1 MGISGIEIYYVSI
14 FWISLVLSG
23 VYFYMWHRH
32 FSVNFS
38 LMYAFVPLV
47 NLGYI
52 LREQAE
58 TLEGYII
65 SQKIIYFGGCFL
77 LLFIMLTIFDMCKI
91 KVSKKI
97 KMFFFLCSV
106 LIFLFVLTIGDGH
119 LFYKKIIGR
128 MTESG
133 FEVIKTYG
141 PVHAVFYVIVVMY
154 FIFSI
159 AAIYWA
165 ALVKKNTSQRI
176 ILFLFMPL
184 MASVICFFSSKF
196 IIKELELVPA
206 SYAFAQIMYIYI
218 AHRLC
223 LYDVSETAV
232 DSIAETGATGF
243 VSFDM
248 GLNFLGAN
256 QTAEEIFEDIS
267 KLEVDRGMDVV
278 PAIGELFGP
287 WVESFK
293 NDEKQDKFYYEKDDS
308 IYLVDI
314 NFLYDDGKKKGY
326 QFIITDDTKN
336 QKYIKLI
343 DSYNADLE
351 EEVKEKTADIVRMH
365 NDLIRSMAMMV
376 ESRDN
381 STGGHIIRTSDV
393 VEMLMDRIMKDE
405 KFVKEFGLTEKFK
418 ENIIKVAPLHDIGKI
433 AVDDAILRKP
443 GRYNDEEFAKMKIH
457 AAEGAKVLH
466 RILENSDDE
475 DIKALAENVAHYHH
489 ERVDGS
495 GYPEGLSG
503 DAIPIEARIMAVAD
517 VYDALVSKRV
527 YKDSMSFEKA
537 DAIMMES
544 FGKHFDKRL
553 EKYYIAARPAIE
565 KYYTKANELS
575 DQKNREKR

>member
-38 LMYAFVPLV
+38 LIFAFVPVV

-52 LREQAE
+52 LREQAK

-77 LLFIMLTIFDMCKI
+77 LLFIMLNIFDMCKV
-91 KVSKKI
+91 KLPKKI

-106 LIFLFVLTIGDGH
+106 VIYLFVLTIGEWP
-119 LFYKKIIGR
+119 LFYKKIVGS
-128 MTESG
+128 MTDSG

-141 PVHAVFYVIVVMY
+141 PVHAVFYAVIVMY
-154 FIFSI
+154 SVFSF
-159 AAIYWA
+159 AAIYWS
-165 ALVKKNTSQRI
+165 ALVKKNISQRI
-176 ILFLFMPL
+176 ILFLFLPE
-184 MASVICFFSSKF
+184 MASVICFFSTKF
-196 IIKELELVPA
+196 IVSELELVPA
-206 SYAFAQIMYIYI
+206 SYAFAQLMYIYI

-248 GLNFLGAN
+248 GLNYLGAN
-256 QTAEEIFEDIS
+256 QTAEEIIEDIQ

-287 WVESFK
+287 WVDSFK

-314 NFLYDDGKKKGY
+314 NYLYDDGKKKGY

-443 GRYNDEEFAKMKIH
+443 GRYNDEEFAKMKMH

-475 DIKALAENVAHYHH
+475 DIKTLAENVAHYHH
-489 ERVDGS
+489 ERMDGS

-527 YKDSMSFEKA
+527 YKDSMPFEKA

-553 EKYYIAARPAIE
+553 EKYYVAARPAIE
-565 KYYTKANELS
+565 KYYSKANELS
-575 DQKNREKR
+575 DQKN

>member
-38 LMYAFVPLV
+38 LIFAFVPVV

-52 LREQAE
+52 LREQAK

-77 LLFIMLTIFDMCKI
+77 LLFIMLNIFDMCKV
-91 KVSKKI
+91 KLPKKI
-97 KMFFFLCSV
+97 KMFFLLCSV
-106 LIFLFVLTIGDGH
+106 VIYLCVLTIGEGH
-119 LFYKKIIGR
+119 LFYKKIVGS
-128 MTESG
+128 MTDSG

-141 PVHAVFYVIVVMY
+141 PVHAVFYAVIVMY
-154 FIFSI
+154 SVFSF
-159 AAIYWA
+159 AAIYWS
-165 ALVKKNTSQRI
+165 ALVKKNISQRI
-176 ILFLFMPL
+176 ILFLFLPE
-184 MASVICFFSSKF
+184 MASVICFFSTKF
-196 IIKELELVPA
+196 IVSELELVPA
-206 SYAFAQIMYIYI
+206 SYAFAQLMYIYI

-248 GLNFLGAN
+248 GLNYLGAN
-256 QTAEEIFEDIS
+256 QTAEEIIEDIQ

-287 WVESFK
+287 WVDSFK

-314 NFLYDDGKKKGY
+314 NYLYDDGKKKGY

-443 GRYNDEEFAKMKIH
+443 GRYNDEEFAKMKKH

-489 ERVDGS
+489 ERMDGS

-527 YKDSMSFEKA
+527 YKDSMPFEKA

-553 EKYYIAARPAIE
+553 EKYYVAARPAIE
-565 KYYTKANELS
+565 KYYSKANELS
-575 DQKNREKR
+575 DQKN

>member
-38 LMYAFVPLV
+38 LIFAFVPVV

-52 LREQAE
+52 LREQAK

-77 LLFIMLTIFDMCKI
+77 LLFIMLNIFDMCKV
-91 KVSKKI
+91 KLPKKI

-106 LIFLFVLTIGDGH
+106 VIYLFVLTIGEWP
-119 LFYKKIIGR
+119 LFYKKIVGS
-128 MTESG
+128 MTDSG

-141 PVHAVFYVIVVMY
+141 PVHAVFYAVIVMY
-154 FIFSI
+154 SVFSF
-159 AAIYWA
+159 AAIYWS
-165 ALVKKNTSQRI
+165 ALVKKNISQRI
-176 ILFLFMPL
+176 ILFLFLPE
-184 MASVICFFSSKF
+184 MASVICFFSTKF
-196 IIKELELVPA
+196 IVSELELVPA
-206 SYAFAQIMYIYI
+206 SYAFAQLMYIYI

-248 GLNFLGAN
+248 GLNYLGAN
-256 QTAEEIFEDIS
+256 QTAEEIIEDIQ

-287 WVESFK
+287 WVDSFK

-314 NFLYDDGKKKGY
+314 NYLYDDGKKKGY

-443 GRYNDEEFAKMKIH
+443 GRYNDEEFAKMKKH

-489 ERVDGS
+489 ERMDGS

-527 YKDSMSFEKA
+527 YKDSMPFEKA

-553 EKYYIAARPAIE
+553 EKYYVAARPAIE
-565 KYYTKANELS
+565 KYYSKANELS
-575 DQKNREKR
+575 DQKN

>member
-38 LMYAFVPLV
+38 LMFAFVPLV

-223 LYDVSETAV
+223 MYDVSETAI
-232 DSIAETGATGF
+232 DSIAETGVTGF
-243 VSFDM
+243 ISFDM
-248 GLNFLGAN
+248 GLNYLGAN
-256 QTAEEIFEDIS
+256 QTAEEIFEDIP
-267 KLEVDRGMDVV
+267 KLEVDRGIGVV
-278 PAIGELFGP
+278 PALEELFGP
-287 WVESFK
+287 WLESFK
-293 NDEKQDKFYYEKDDS
+293 NDEKQDKFYYEKGDS

-314 NFLYDDGKKKGY
+314 NFLYDEGKKKGY

-351 EEVKEKTADIVRMH
+351 EEVKEKTFDLVRMH

-393 VEMLMDRIMKDE
+393 VEILMGQVMKDE
-405 KFVKEFGLTEKFK
+405 RFVKEFGLTEKFK

-457 AAEGAKVLH
+457 AGEGAKVLH

-475 DIKALAENVAHYHH
+475 DIKAMAENVAHYHH
-489 ERVDGS
+489 ERMDGS

-553 EKYYIAARPAIE
+553 EKYYIAARPVIE
-565 KYYTKANELS
+565 KYYTEANELS
-575 DQKNREKR
+575 DKKN

>member
-14 FWISLVLSG
+14 FWISLALSG

-32 FSVNFS
+32 FSVNFT
-38 LMYAFVPLV
+38 LIFAFVPVV

-52 LREQAE
+52 LREQAK

-77 LLFIMLTIFDMCKI
+77 LLFIMLNIFDMCKV
-91 KVSKKI
+91 KLPKKI
-97 KMFFFLCSV
+97 KLFFLLCSV
-106 LIFLFVLTIGDGH
+106 VIFLFVLTIGEGH
-119 LFYKKIIGR
+119 LFYKKINGS
-128 MTESG
+128 MTDSG

-141 PVHAVFYVIVVMY
+141 PVHAVFYAVIVMY
-154 FIFSI
+154 SVLSF

-165 ALVKKNTSQRI
+165 ALVKKSISQRI
-176 ILFLFMPL
+176 ILFLFLPE
-184 MASVICFFSSKF
+184 MASVICFFSTKF
-196 IIKELELVPA
+196 IVSGLELVPA
-206 SYAFAQIMYIYI
+206 SYAFAQLMYVYI

-314 NFLYDDGKKKGY
+314 NYLYDDGKKKGY

-393 VEMLMDRIMKDE
+393 VEMIMDRIMKDE

-443 GRYNDEEFAKMKIH
+443 GRYNDEEFAKMKKH

-489 ERVDGS
+489 ERMDGS

-553 EKYYIAARPAIE
+553 EKYYVAARPAIE

-575 DQKNREKR
+575 DQKN

>member
-1 MGISGIEIYYVSI
+1 MSI

-32 FSVNFS
+32 FSVNLS
-38 LMYAFVPLV
+38 LIFAFVPVV

-77 LLFIMLTIFDMCKI
+77 ILFIVLNIFDMCKI
-91 KVSKKI
+91 MLAKKV
-97 KMFFFLCSV
+97 KMFLFLCSV
-106 LIFLFVLTIGDGH
+106 LVFLFVLTIGDKP
-119 LFYKKIIGR
+119 LFYKSITGS
-128 MTESG
+128 MTDSG
-133 FEVIKTYG
+133 FEVFKIYG
-141 PVHAVFYVIVVMY
+141 PVHIVFYAVVIMY
-154 FIFSI
+154 FLLSF

-165 ALVKKNTSQRI
+165 ALVKKNVSERI
-176 ILFLFMPL
+176 ILFLFIPEMT
-184 MASVICFFSSKF
+184 SVISFFGSKF
-196 IIKELELVPA
+196 IISELELVPA
-206 SYAFAQIMYIYI
+206 SYALAQIMYIYI

-243 VSFDM
+243 ISFDM
-248 GLNFLGAN
+248 GLNYLGSN
-256 QTAEEIFEDIS
+256 QTAEEIFEDIA
-267 KLEVDRGMDVV
+267 KLEIDRGMGVIPTV
-278 PAIGELFGP
+278 EGLFGP
-287 WVESFK
+287 WVAAFK
-293 NDEKQDKFYYEKDDS
+293 NDEKQDKFYYEKGDS
-308 IYLVDI
+308 VYLVDI
-314 NFLYDDGKKKGY
+314 NYLYDDGKKKGY

-336 QKYIKLI
+336 QNYIKLI

-351 EEVKEKTADIVRMH
+351 KEVKEKTVDLVRMH

-393 VEMLMDRIMKDE
+393 VEILMDQIMKDE

-443 GRYNDEEFAKMKIH
+443 GRYNDEEFTIMKKH

-475 DIKALAENVAHYHH
+475 DIKSLAENVAHYHH
-489 ERVDGS
+489 ERMDGS

-537 DAIMMES
+537 DNIMMES

-553 EKYYIAARPAIE
+553 EKYYIAARPVIE
-565 KYYTKANELS
+565 KYYTDANGLS
-575 DQKNREKR
+575 DQK

>member
-38 LMYAFVPLV
+38 LIFAFVPVV

-52 LREQAE
+52 LREQAK

-77 LLFIMLTIFDMCKI
+77 LLFIMLNIFDMCKV
-91 KVSKKI
+91 KLPKKI

-106 LIFLFVLTIGDGH
+106 VIYLFVLTIGEWP
-119 LFYKKIIGR
+119 LFYKKIVGS
-128 MTESG
+128 MTDSG

-141 PVHAVFYVIVVMY
+141 PVHAVFYAVIVMY
-154 FIFSI
+154 SVFSF
-159 AAIYWA
+159 AAIYWS
-165 ALVKKNTSQRI
+165 ALVKKNISQRI
-176 ILFLFMPL
+176 ILFLFLPE
-184 MASVICFFSSKF
+184 MASVICFFSTKF
-196 IIKELELVPA
+196 IVSGLELVPA
-206 SYAFAQIMYIYI
+206 SYAFAQLMYIYI

-248 GLNFLGAN
+248 GLNYLGAN
-256 QTAEEIFEDIS
+256 QTAEEIIEDIQ

-314 NFLYDDGKKKGY
+314 NYLYDDGKKKGY

-443 GRYNDEEFAKMKIH
+443 GRYNDEEFAKMKKH

-489 ERVDGS
+489 ERMDGS

-527 YKDSMSFEKA
+527 YKDSMPFEKA

-553 EKYYIAARPAIE
+553 EKYYVAARPAIE
-565 KYYTKANELS
+565 KYYSKANELS
-575 DQKNREKR
+575 DQKN

>member
-443 GRYNDEEFAKMKIH
+443 GRYNDEEFAKMKKH

-489 ERVDGS
+489 ERMDGS

-575 DQKNREKR
+575 DQKN

>member
-38 LMYAFVPLV
+38 LMFAFVPLV

-223 LYDVSETAV
+223 MYDVSETAI
-232 DSIAETGATGF
+232 DSIAETGVTGF
-243 VSFDM
+243 ISFDM
-248 GLNFLGAN
+248 GLNYLGAN
-256 QTAEEIFEDIS
+256 QTAEEIFEDIP
-267 KLEVDRGMDVV
+267 KLEVDRGIGVV
-278 PAIGELFGP
+278 PALEELFGP
-287 WVESFK
+287 WLESFK
-293 NDEKQDKFYYEKDDS
+293 NDEKQDKFYYEKGDS

-314 NFLYDDGKKKGY
+314 NFLYDEGKKKGY

-351 EEVKEKTADIVRMH
+351 EEVKEKTFDLVRMH

-393 VEMLMDRIMKDE
+393 VEILMGQVMKDE
-405 KFVKEFGLTEKFK
+405 RFVKEFGLTEKFK
-418 ENIIKVAPLHDIGKI
+418 ESIIKVAPLHDIGKI

-443 GRYNDEEFAKMKIH
+443 GRYNDEEFAKMKKH

-475 DIKALAENVAHYHH
+475 DIKAMAENVAHYHH
-489 ERVDGS
+489 ERMDGS

-553 EKYYIAARPAIE
+553 EKYYIAARPVIE
-565 KYYTKANELS
+565 KYYTEANELS
-575 DQKNREKR
+575 DKKN

>member
-14 FWISLVLSG
+14 FWISLALSG

-32 FSVNFS
+32 FSVNFT
-38 LMYAFVPLV
+38 LIFAFVPVV

-52 LREQAE
+52 LREQAK

-77 LLFIMLTIFDMCKI
+77 LLFIMLNIFDMCKV
-91 KVSKKI
+91 KLPKKI
-97 KMFFFLCSV
+97 KLFFLLCSV
-106 LIFLFVLTIGDGH
+106 VIFLFVLTIGEGH
-119 LFYKKIIGR
+119 LFYKKINGS
-128 MTESG
+128 MTDSG

-141 PVHAVFYVIVVMY
+141 PVHAVFYAVIVMY
-154 FIFSI
+154 SVLSF

-165 ALVKKNTSQRI
+165 ALVKKSISQRI
-176 ILFLFMPL
+176 ILFLFLPE
-184 MASVICFFSSKF
+184 MASVICFFSTKF
-196 IIKELELVPA
+196 IVSGLELVPA
-206 SYAFAQIMYIYI
+206 SYAFAQLMYVYI

-314 NFLYDDGKKKGY
+314 NYLYDDGKKKGY

-393 VEMLMDRIMKDE
+393 VEMLMDRIMRDE

-443 GRYNDEEFAKMKIH
+443 GRYNDEEFAKMKKH

-489 ERVDGS
+489 ERMDGS

-553 EKYYIAARPAIE
+553 EKYYVAARPAIE

-575 DQKNREKR
+575 DQKN

>member
-1 MGISGIEIYYVSI
+1 
-14 FWISLVLSG
+14 
-23 VYFYMWHRH
+23 
-32 FSVNFS
+32 
-38 LMYAFVPLV
+38 
-47 NLGYI
+47 
-52 LREQAE
+52 
-58 TLEGYII
+58 
-65 SQKIIYFGGCFL
+65 
-77 LLFIMLTIFDMCKI
+77 
-91 KVSKKI
+91 
-97 KMFFFLCSV
+97 
-106 LIFLFVLTIGDGH
+106 
-119 LFYKKIIGR
+119 
-128 MTESG
+128 
-133 FEVIKTYG
+133 
-141 PVHAVFYVIVVMY
+141 
-154 FIFSI
+154 
-159 AAIYWA
+159 
-165 ALVKKNTSQRI
+165 
-176 ILFLFMPL
+176 
-184 MASVICFFSSKF
+184 
-196 IIKELELVPA
+196 
-206 SYAFAQIMYIYI
+206 
-218 AHRLC
+218 
-223 LYDVSETAV
+223 
-232 DSIAETGATGF
+232 
-243 VSFDM
+243 
-248 GLNFLGAN
+248 
-256 QTAEEIFEDIS
+256 
-267 KLEVDRGMDVV
+267 RGMDVV

-314 NFLYDDGKKKGY
+314 NYLYDDGKKKGY

-489 ERVDGS
+489 ERMDGS

-575 DQKNREKR
+575 DQKN

>member
-38 LMYAFVPLV
+38 LIFAFVPVV

-52 LREQAE
+52 LREQAK

-475 DIKALAENVAHYHH
+475 DIKVLAENVAHYHH
-489 ERVDGS
+489 ERMDGS

-575 DQKNREKR
+575 DQKN

>member
-38 LMYAFVPLV
+38 LIFAFVPVV

-52 LREQAE
+52 LREQAK

-77 LLFIMLTIFDMCKI
+77 LLFIMLNIFDMCKV
-91 KVSKKI
+91 KLPKKI

-106 LIFLFVLTIGDGH
+106 VIYLFVLTIGEGH
-119 LFYKKIIGR
+119 LFYKKIVGS
-128 MTESG
+128 MTDSG

-141 PVHAVFYVIVVMY
+141 PVHAVFYAVIVMY
-154 FIFSI
+154 SVFSF
-159 AAIYWA
+159 AAIYWS
-165 ALVKKNTSQRI
+165 ALVKKNISQRI
-176 ILFLFMPL
+176 ILFLFLPE
-184 MASVICFFSSKF
+184 MASVICFFSTKF
-196 IIKELELVPA
+196 IVSELELVPA
-206 SYAFAQIMYIYI
+206 SYAFAQLMYIYI

-248 GLNFLGAN
+248 GLNYLGAN
-256 QTAEEIFEDIS
+256 QTAEEIIEDIQ

-287 WVESFK
+287 WVDSFK

-314 NFLYDDGKKKGY
+314 NYLYDDGKKKGY

-443 GRYNDEEFAKMKIH
+443 GRYNDEEFAKMKKH

-489 ERVDGS
+489 ERMDGS

-527 YKDSMSFEKA
+527 YKDSMPFEKA

-553 EKYYIAARPAIE
+553 EKYYVAARPAIE
-565 KYYTKANELS
+565 KYYSKANELS
-575 DQKNREKR
+575 DQKN

>member
-287 WVESFK
+287 WVDSFK

-443 GRYNDEEFAKMKIH
+443 GRYNDEEFAKMKKH

-489 ERVDGS
+489 ERMDGS

-527 YKDSMSFEKA
+527 YKDSMPFEKA

-553 EKYYIAARPAIE
+553 EKYYVAARPAIE
-565 KYYTKANELS
+565 KYYSKANELS
-575 DQKNREKR
+575 DPKN

>member
-457 AAEGAKVLH
+457 AGEGAKVLH

-489 ERVDGS
+489 ERMDGS

-575 DQKNREKR
+575 DKKN

>member
-38 LMYAFVPLV
+38 LIFAFVPVV

-52 LREQAE
+52 LREQAK

-77 LLFIMLTIFDMCKI
+77 LLFIMLNIFDMCKV
-91 KVSKKI
+91 KLPKKI
-97 KMFFFLCSV
+97 KLFFFLCSV
-106 LIFLFVLTIGDGH
+106 VIYLFVLTIGEGH
-119 LFYKKIIGR
+119 LFYKKIVGS
-128 MTESG
+128 MTDSG

-141 PVHAVFYVIVVMY
+141 PVHAVFYAVIVMY
-154 FIFSI
+154 FVFSF

-165 ALVKKNTSQRI
+165 ALVKKSISQRI
-176 ILFLFMPL
+176 ILFLFLPE
-184 MASVICFFSSKF
+184 MASVICFFSTKF
-196 IIKELELVPA
+196 IVSELELVPA
-206 SYAFAQIMYIYI
+206 SYAFGQLMYIYI

-314 NFLYDDGKKKGY
+314 NYLYDDGKKKGY

-475 DIKALAENVAHYHH
+475 DIKVLAENVAHYHH
-489 ERVDGS
+489 ERMDGS

-575 DQKNREKR
+575 DQKN

>member
-38 LMYAFVPLV
+38 LIFAFVPVV

-52 LREQAE
+52 LREQAK

-77 LLFIMLTIFDMCKI
+77 LLFIMLNIFDMCKV
-91 KVSKKI
+91 KLPKKI

-106 LIFLFVLTIGDGH
+106 VIYLFVLTIGEWP
-119 LFYKKIIGR
+119 LFYKKIVGS
-128 MTESG
+128 MTDSG

-141 PVHAVFYVIVVMY
+141 PVHAVFYAVIVMY
-154 FIFSI
+154 SVFSF
-159 AAIYWA
+159 AAIYWS
-165 ALVKKNTSQRI
+165 ALVKKNISQRI
-176 ILFLFMPL
+176 ILFLFLPE
-184 MASVICFFSSKF
+184 MASVICFFSTKF
-196 IIKELELVPA
+196 IISELELVPA
-206 SYAFAQIMYIYI
+206 SYAFGQLMYIYI

-248 GLNFLGAN
+248 GLNYLGAN

-278 PAIGELFGP
+278 SAIGELFGP

-314 NFLYDDGKKKGY
+314 NYLYDDGKKKGY

-475 DIKALAENVAHYHH
+475 DIKVLAENVAHYHH
-489 ERVDGS
+489 ERMDGS

-575 DQKNREKR
+575 DQKN

>member
-38 LMYAFVPLV
+38 LIFAFVPFV

-52 LREQAE
+52 LREQAK

-65 SQKIIYFGGCFL
+65 SQQIIYFGGCFL
-77 LLFIMLTIFDMCKI
+77 LLFIMLNIFDMCKV
-91 KVSKKI
+91 KLPKKI
-97 KMFFFLCSV
+97 KLFFLLCSV
-106 LIFLFVLTIGDGH
+106 VIFLFVLTIGEGH
-119 LFYKKIIGR
+119 LFYKKIVGS
-128 MTESG
+128 MTDSG
-133 FEVIKTYG
+133 FEVIITYG
-141 PVHAVFYVIVVMY
+141 PVHAVFYAVIVMY
-154 FIFSI
+154 SVLSF

-165 ALVKKNTSQRI
+165 ALVKKSISQRI
-176 ILFLFMPL
+176 ILFLFIPE
-184 MASVICFFSSKF
+184 MASVICFFSTKF
-196 IIKELELVPA
+196 IVSELELVPA
-206 SYAFAQIMYIYI
+206 SYAFAQLMYIYI

-267 KLEVDRGMDVV
+267 KLEVDRGVDVV

-293 NDEKQDKFYYEKDDS
+293 NDEKQDKFYYEKDDN

-314 NFLYDDGKKKGY
+314 NYLYDDGKKKGY

-365 NDLIRSMAMMV
+365 NNLIRSMAMMV

-489 ERVDGS
+489 ERMDGS

-575 DQKNREKR
+575 DQKN

>member
-38 LMYAFVPLV
+38 LIFAFVPVV

-52 LREQAE
+52 LREQAK

-77 LLFIMLTIFDMCKI
+77 LLFIMLNIFDMCKV
-91 KVSKKI
+91 KLPKKI

-106 LIFLFVLTIGDGH
+106 VIYLFVLTIGEWP
-119 LFYKKIIGR
+119 LFYKKIVGS
-128 MTESG
+128 MTDSG

-141 PVHAVFYVIVVMY
+141 PVHAVFYAVVVMY
-154 FIFSI
+154 SVFSF
-159 AAIYWA
+159 AAIYWS
-165 ALVKKNTSQRI
+165 ALVKKNISQRI
-176 ILFLFMPL
+176 ILFLFLPE
-184 MASVICFFSSKF
+184 MASVICFFSTKF
-196 IIKELELVPA
+196 IVSELELVPA
-206 SYAFAQIMYIYI
+206 SYAFAQLMYIYI

-243 VSFDM
+243 ISFDM

-256 QTAEEIFEDIS
+256 QTAEEIIEDIQ

-287 WVESFK
+287 WVDSFK

-314 NFLYDDGKKKGY
+314 NYLYDDGKKKGY

-443 GRYNDEEFAKMKIH
+443 GRYNDEEFAKMKMH

-475 DIKALAENVAHYHH
+475 DIKTLAENVAHYHH
-489 ERVDGS
+489 ERMDGS

-553 EKYYIAARPAIE
+553 EKYYVAARPAIE
-565 KYYTKANELS
+565 KYYSKANELS
-575 DQKNREKR
+575 DQKN

>member
-38 LMYAFVPLV
+38 LIFAFVPVV

-52 LREQAE
+52 LREQAK

-77 LLFIMLTIFDMCKI
+77 LLFIMLNIFDMCKV
-91 KVSKKI
+91 KLPKKI
-97 KMFFFLCSV
+97 KMFFLLCSV
-106 LIFLFVLTIGDGH
+106 VIYLCVLTIGEGH
-119 LFYKKIIGR
+119 LFYKKIIGS
-128 MTESG
+128 MTDSG

-141 PVHAVFYVIVVMY
+141 PVHAVFYAVIVMY
-154 FIFSI
+154 FVLSF

-165 ALVKKNTSQRI
+165 ALVKKSISQRI
-176 ILFLFMPL
+176 ILFLFLPE
-184 MASVICFFSSKF
+184 MASVICFFSTKF
-196 IIKELELVPA
+196 IVSELELVPA
-206 SYAFAQIMYIYI
+206 SYAFGQLMYIYI

-243 VSFDM
+243 ISFDM

-314 NFLYDDGKKKGY
+314 NYLYDDGKKKGY

-475 DIKALAENVAHYHH
+475 DIKVLAENVAHYHH
-489 ERVDGS
+489 ERMDGS

-575 DQKNREKR
+575 DQKN

>member
-38 LMYAFVPLV
+38 LIFAFVPVV

-52 LREQAE
+52 LREQAK

-77 LLFIMLTIFDMCKI
+77 LLFIMLNIFDMCKV
-91 KVSKKI
+91 KLPKKI

-106 LIFLFVLTIGDGH
+106 VIYLFVLTIGEWP
-119 LFYKKIIGR
+119 LFYKKIVGS
-128 MTESG
+128 MTDSG

-141 PVHAVFYVIVVMY
+141 PVHAVFYAVIVMY
-154 FIFSI
+154 SVFSF
-159 AAIYWA
+159 AAIYWS
-165 ALVKKNTSQRI
+165 ALVKKNISQRI
-176 ILFLFMPL
+176 ILFLFLPE
-184 MASVICFFSSKF
+184 MASVICFFSTKF
-196 IIKELELVPA
+196 IVSGLELVPA
-206 SYAFAQIMYIYI
+206 SYAFAQLMYIYI

-248 GLNFLGAN
+248 GLNYLGAN
-256 QTAEEIFEDIS
+256 QTAEEIIEDIQ

-287 WVESFK
+287 WVDSFK

-314 NFLYDDGKKKGY
+314 NYLYDDGKKKGY

-443 GRYNDEEFAKMKIH
+443 GRYNDEEFAKMKKH

-489 ERVDGS
+489 ERMDGS

-527 YKDSMSFEKA
+527 YKDSMPFEKA

-553 EKYYIAARPAIE
+553 EKYYVAARPAIE
-565 KYYTKANELS
+565 KYYSKANELS
-575 DQKNREKR
+575 DQKN

>member
-38 LMYAFVPLV
+38 LIFAFVPVV

-52 LREQAE
+52 LREQAK

-77 LLFIMLTIFDMCKI
+77 LLFIMLNIFDMCKV
-91 KVSKKI
+91 KLPKKI
-97 KMFFFLCSV
+97 KMFFLLCSV
-106 LIFLFVLTIGDGH
+106 VIYLCVLTIGEGH
-119 LFYKKIIGR
+119 LFYKKIVGS
-128 MTESG
+128 MTDSG

-141 PVHAVFYVIVVMY
+141 PVHAVFYAVIVMY
-154 FIFSI
+154 SVFSF
-159 AAIYWA
+159 AAIYWS
-165 ALVKKNTSQRI
+165 ALVKKNISQRI
-176 ILFLFMPL
+176 ILFLFLPE
-184 MASVICFFSSKF
+184 MASVICFFSTKF
-196 IIKELELVPA
+196 IVSELELVPA
-206 SYAFAQIMYIYI
+206 SYAFAQLMYIYI

-248 GLNFLGAN
+248 GLNYLGAN
-256 QTAEEIFEDIS
+256 QTAEEIIEDIQ

-287 WVESFK
+287 WVDSFK

-443 GRYNDEEFAKMKIH
+443 GRYNDEEFAKMKKH

-489 ERVDGS
+489 ERMDGS

-527 YKDSMSFEKA
+527 YKDSMPFEKA

-553 EKYYIAARPAIE
+553 EKYYVAARPAIE
-565 KYYTKANELS
+565 KYYSKANELS
-575 DQKNREKR
+575 DQKN